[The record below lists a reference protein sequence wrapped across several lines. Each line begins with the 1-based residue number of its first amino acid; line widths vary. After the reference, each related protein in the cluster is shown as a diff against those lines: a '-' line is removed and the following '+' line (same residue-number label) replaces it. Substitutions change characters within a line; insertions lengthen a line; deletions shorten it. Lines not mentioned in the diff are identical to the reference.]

1 MDLHTQKADYLH
13 ALTTFRS
20 LRDEG
25 IVESADK
32 ARSSGKSEILEGSRG
47 ELSGLESEQAF
58 SAAMVAG
65 FDRLNTVNLRREW
78 SEHIKYGFYFMI
90 AIQVLIIPIL
100 ILLMFLRP
108 EITFDKITPIIY
120 MVIGESF
127 IQIIGLVLVVVKFLF
142 PPEIAKKV
150 E

>member
-1 MDLHTQKADYLH
+1 MDLPSQKADYLH
-13 ALTTFRS
+13 ALQTFRS
-20 LRDEG
+20 LGGEG
-25 IVESADK
+25 IVEMAKEDR
-32 ARSSGKSEILEGSRG
+32 AFGKEAILENSHR

-65 FDRLNTVNLRREW
+65 FDRLNTVSLRREW

-100 ILLMFLRP
+100 LLLMLLRP
-108 EITFDKITPIIY
+108 EVTFDKITPIIY

-142 PPEIAKKV
+142 PPEIIKKR

>member
-1 MDLHTQKADYLH
+1 
-13 ALTTFRS
+13 
-20 LRDEG
+20 
-25 IVESADK
+25 
-32 ARSSGKSEILEGSRG
+32 
-47 ELSGLESEQAF
+47 
-58 SAAMVAG
+58 
-65 FDRLNTVNLRREW
+65 
-78 SEHIKYGFYFMI
+78 MI

-100 ILLMFLRP
+100 ILLMFVRP

-142 PPEIAKKV
+142 PPEIAKKS